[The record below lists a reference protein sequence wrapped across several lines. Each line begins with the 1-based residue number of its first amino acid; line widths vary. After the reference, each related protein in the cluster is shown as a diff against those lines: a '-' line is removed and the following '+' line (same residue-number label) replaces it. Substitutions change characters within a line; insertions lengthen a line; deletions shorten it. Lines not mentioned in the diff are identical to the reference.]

1 MNVLSVNKL
10 SKQLGGKTL
19 FTNLSFG
26 MHQGERLALLAAN
39 GSGKT
44 SLLHILNNTL
54 LPDSGEVT
62 FRQHLKKAVL
72 LQHIQV
78 PDGATIKTWVQ
89 ASTHPRNLAR
99 IALEQAQVKIQET
112 PHPAS
117 EKQYQWALENYQNCE
132 AWRFESEAQN
142 MLSQLGIVN
151 LNQPLHTLSGGQ
163 LKRIA
168 LAMVLLEEP
177 EFLILDEPTNHLD
190 IPMMEWLEQY
200 LIANQLTV
208 LLVTHDRYLIDR
220 ICTRIIE
227 IDNGLSYAYAGNYSY
242 YLEQRAER
250 QEAEAAST
258 ARAQN
263 RYRIELEWVRKMPKA
278 RGTKSKARLEAF
290 QELKQQLQPKVQ
302 AAALAFTTRPDR
314 LGHKVAEFHHVGKAY
329 DKVCILK
336 DFNHAFG
343 SADRVAL
350 LGTNGVGKSTFIKLL
365 LNLDT
370 PDSGKIIIGDT
381 VRFGYF
387 SQHCSFEDPSRS
399 VLDTLRH
406 YGEVL
411 TLEHGHTRTA
421 AQLLM
426 AFNFLPV
433 QHVTPVNKLSGGE
446 QRRLHLLT
454 VLIQNP
460 NVLILDEPTNDLDIA
475 TIQALEDFLDHFP
488 GCVIF
493 ASHDRFFINRVA
505 QQVLAFDG
513 SGTLKHLHGA
523 YDTYEA
529 WCSALPQS
537 DAAVQQE
544 PKPDTTT
551 TAKPAV
557 KKISYK
563 VQLELSQLET
573 QITALESEK
582 LQCEERL
589 QSPLEREQLN
599 ACTNRY
605 AQLVQQIDEKTQ
617 RWLDLQNH

>member
-10 SKQLGGKTL
+10 SKQIGGKTL
-19 FTNLSFG
+19 FSNLSFG
-26 MHQGERLALLAAN
+26 MHQGDRLALLAAN

-44 SLLHILNNTL
+44 TLLHILNNTL
-54 LPDSGEVT
+54 LPDLGEVT
-62 FRQHLKKAVL
+62 FRQQLKKAVL
-72 LQHIQV
+72 LQHIHV
-78 PDGATIKTWVQ
+78 PEGATIKTWVQ

-99 IALEQAQVKIQET
+99 IALEQAQGNNNAN
-112 PHPAS
+112 PHAAA
-117 EKQYQWALENYQNCE
+117 EKQYQSALENYQNCE
-132 AWRFESEAQN
+132 AWRFESDAQN
-142 MLSQLGIVN
+142 ILSQLGIVN
-151 LNQPLHTLSGGQ
+151 YDQPLHTLSGGQ

-168 LAMVLLEEP
+168 LGMVLLEEP
-177 EFLILDEPTNHLD
+177 DFLILDEPTNHLD
-190 IPMMEWLEQY
+190 IPMMEWLEHY
-200 LIANQLTV
+200 LVANNLTV

-242 YLEQRAER
+242 YLQQRADR
-250 QEAEAAST
+250 LEADAAST

-263 RYRIELEWVRKMPKA
+263 RYRTELEWVRKMPKA

-290 QELKQQLQPKVQ
+290 QELKQQLQPKTQ
-302 AAALAFTTRPDR
+302 TASLAFTTRPDR

-329 DKVCILK
+329 NSVCILK

-350 LGTNGVGKSTFIKLL
+350 LGTNGAGKSTFIKLL
-365 LNLDT
+365 LNLEP

-387 SQHCSFEDPSRS
+387 SQHCTFEDPTRT

-433 QHVTPVNKLSGGE
+433 QHNTPVNKLSGGE

-460 NVLILDEPTNDLDIA
+460 NVLILDEPTNDLDIS

-513 SGTLKHLHGA
+513 TGTLKHLHGT

-529 WCSALPQS
+529 WRSSTIRLTAHSEVKPENIQPPQ
-537 DAAVQQE
+537 
-544 PKPDTTT
+544 PP
-551 TAKPAV
+551 V

-563 VQLELSQLET
+563 TQLELSQLET
-573 QITALESEK
+573 QITALEIEK
-582 LQCEERL
+582 TQCEEQL
-589 QSPLEREQLN
+589 QGPLAHEQLT

-605 AQLVQQIDEKTQ
+605 AQLVQQIEEKTQ
-617 RWLDLQNH
+617 RWLQLQEH